1 MIQLVDVSKIYRD
14 KKNEK
19 VALDKINITLPDH
32 GMVFIIGRSGS
43 GKSTLLNIT
52 AGLDNA
58 TSGKIYYDGQDIGAM
73 KESVFDSFVLNS
85 IGFVFQDYCLIED
98 VSVRQNI
105 AFGLL
110 DGVHGHEKEIDEILT
125 SVGLKG
131 YKHRLGKEL
140 SGGEKQRVAVARALI
155 KHPKIIFSDEPTG
168 NLDEES
174 SKKVLQILKKESQ
187 KSLVLIVSHNLN
199 NAYEYGDRVITLDNG
214 KIIDDT
220 SYSGAKRKKKGTYY
234 LEESLLSD
242 KDRMEKLNGLI
253 QKNDVKE
260 LLSRRSFFE
269 ETKEGK
275 EEKSDFDFHSKY
287 HFRCFGNVF
296 RLFNKRLLKSGLFS
310 FLSALAFALF
320 AVCLSFQ
327 SFDRQNYEMK
337 AIKKSG
343 DSAFI
348 IEKQTTST
356 GSGWDDTIYS
366 INDQISEKLEEA
378 YPNETFPLY
387 NIPIGASSSAGQ
399 LASDRPLNP
408 QSYRTF
414 YAYESRG
421 VVVASETFLKQALNL
436 ETIEYDYWNPTQK
449 KSGLFVTD
457 YFADSYISGRQL
469 NGGYSNFVKSI
480 QTIASPQG
488 GYWINGIIKTDYR
501 ERFKDIRTE
510 LRSNGL
516 DHNILLNEKN
526 YSNTVKLMNYYNVC
540 YSLEPDFISAYLNDF
555 DTRGSVYVYN
565 AHFPISKDQGFM
577 LRAGGYTHSK
587 EVKDDEIYVRYE
599 AVASLTE
606 RNDAATLEEYLN
618 NRFNDQGGVSLSLK
632 QNINGNSHDFVTFP
646 NMKIKIIENHQ
657 DILKSATYGDWS
669 EYIVSENV
677 YKRIKTGRL
686 CKYGIYMD
694 DSKKMDE
701 VRTLLKDDGIS
712 ISNPLTVYLN
722 NVTKT
727 IESFSKAFR
736 ILSYACL
743 VMAVVVLLFYS
754 IDVIKSQRYN
764 IGTLKALGMKN
775 WSLSKVFGLTTFNF
789 SVFSSLF
796 FLLFYDILCLVL
808 NKVILHAFINNWK
821 GYSFV
826 FSDILTFN
834 WLFAVMS
841 IVSLSAMTILI
852 SLVTL
857 ILVIRIKPVQII
869 RNKN

>member
-1 MIQLVDVSKIYRD
+1 MIKLVDVSKIYRD

-19 VALDKINITLPDH
+19 VALNKINITLPDH

-110 DGVHGHEKEIDEILT
+110 DGVHGHEKEIDEILN

-131 YKHRLGKEL
+131 YKHRLGREL

-187 KSLVLIVSHNLN
+187 KSLVLIVSHNLD

-214 KIIDDT
+214 EIIDDT

-242 KDRMEKLNGLI
+242 KERMDKLNGLI

-269 ETKEGK
+269 ETKTA
-275 EEKSDFDFHSKY
+275 EEEQSNFNFHSKY
-287 HFRCFGNVF
+287 HFKCFSNVY
-296 RLFNKRLLKSGLFS
+296 RLFNKRILKSGLFS

-337 AIKKSG
+337 SIKKSG
-343 DSAFI
+343 DTAFI

-356 GSGWDDTIYS
+356 GSGWEDTIYS
-366 INDQISEKLEEA
+366 IDDSIAKKLDDA
-378 YPNETFPLY
+378 YPHESFPIY
-387 NIPIGASSSAGQ
+387 NIPVGSLTSAGQ
-399 LASDRPLNP
+399 LACDRPLNP
-408 QSYRTF
+408 QSFRGF
-414 YAYESRG
+414 YSGETRG
-421 VVVASETFLKQALNL
+421 IGIVDEAFLKQVFELSSL
-436 ETIEYDYWNPTQK
+436 EYIYQNPVQK
-449 KSGLFVTD
+449 ESGLVVTD
-457 YFADSYISGRQL
+457 YVADAYMSGRQIK
-469 NGGYSNFVKSI
+469 GDYQSFVKAI

-488 GYWINGIIKTDYR
+488 GYWINGILKTDYQ
-501 ERFKDIRTE
+501 EKFKG
-510 LRSNGL
+510 LRNDLQTTGQ
-516 DHNILLNEKN
+516 DHNVLLNEKN
-526 YSNTVKLMNYYNVC
+526 YPLTTKLMNYYNCC
-540 YSLEPDFISAYLNDF
+540 YSLDKNFIAAYLEDF
-555 DTRGSVYVYN
+555 DTRGSVYVSN
-565 AHFPISKDQGFM
+565 AYFSIAQDQGFA
-577 LRAGGYTHSK
+577 LRAGGYTYSE
-587 EVKDDEIYVRYE
+587 EVQDDEIYVRYE
-599 AVASLTE
+599 SVASLTE
-606 RNDAATLEEYLN
+606 RSDASSLEEYID
-618 NRFNDQGGVSLSLK
+618 NRFNNNGGVTIGLDH
-632 QNINGNSHDFVTFP
+632 NINGGRSNFANLVST
-646 NMKIKIIENHQ
+646 KIKIIENHQ
-657 DILKSATYGDWS
+657 DILKSAPYGTWA
-669 EYIVSENV
+669 EYIVSPKN
-677 YKRIKTGRL
+677 YQKIKEGQL
-686 CKYGIYMD
+686 CRYGIFMD
-694 DSKKMDE
+694 DSTKIDE

-712 ISNPLTVYLN
+712 ISNPLSVYLN

-727 IESFSKAFR
+727 IESFGKAFKV
-736 ILSYACL
+736 LSYACL

-764 IGTLKALGMKN
+764 IGILKALGMKN
-775 WSLSKVFGLTTFNF
+775 WSLSRVFGLTTLNFN
-789 SVFSSLF
+789 VVSSFF
-796 FLLFYDILCLVL
+796 FLIFYYVLCIVL

-834 WLFAVMS
+834 WLFAIMS
-841 IVSLSAMTILI
+841 IVFLFLMTLLI
-852 SLVTL
+852 SLLTL
-857 ILVIRIKPVQII
+857 ILVICIKPVQII